1 MPGIEA
7 AIPGAHRHHEPATIV
22 VIGIGN
28 SLRGDDGIGPWLV
41 EQALPRWLSG
51 SERAGVELRSCRQ
64 LLPELALELPGV
76 RHLLLVDAWAA
87 GAGADR
93 APWLGP
99 LDGRAAAR
107 AAPPPAPGWGIE
119 GTPIGGA
126 PSWCVGHR
134 LQPRELLALASALG
148 VELPHTDGLLVP
160 GWSWQP
166 PQGPNSG
173 PFSAPL
179 MRLLPRV
186 RRLLLAWLRQV
197 QGDAAEFF

>member
-1 MPGIEA
+1 M
-7 AIPGAHRHHEPATIV
+7 
-22 VIGIGN
+22 
-28 SLRGDDGIGPWLV
+28 
-41 EQALPRWLSG
+41 
-51 SERAGVELRSCRQ
+51 
-64 LLPELALELPGV
+64 
-76 RHLLLVDAWAA
+76 
-87 GAGADR
+87 
-93 APWLGP
+93 
-99 LDGRAAAR
+99 
-107 AAPPPAPGWGIE
+107 
-119 GTPIGGA
+119 GGA